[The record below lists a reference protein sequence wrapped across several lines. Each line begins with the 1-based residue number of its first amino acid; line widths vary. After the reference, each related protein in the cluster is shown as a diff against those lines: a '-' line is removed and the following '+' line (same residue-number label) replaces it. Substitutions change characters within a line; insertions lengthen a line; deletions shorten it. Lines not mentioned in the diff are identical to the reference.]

1 MSGNSAESTPV
12 ENADLEF
19 DKETLRK
26 IRERVLQAEK
36 DKLNL
41 DLPRGI
47 NDEIE
52 QIVREEIQ

>member
-1 MSGNSAESTPV
+1 M
-12 ENADLEF
+12 ADNGDEITIP
-19 DKETLRK
+19 DETLTR

-36 DKLNL
+36 EKLNL

-52 QIVREEIQ
+52 EIIEEEVN